1 MEISMKYSHD
11 HKNKETLHVYLTLG
25 VFLVFLQLLFI
36 IIIIIIIIIILSS
49 SILFYYLFNI

>member
-1 MEISMKYSHD
+1 MEISMKHSHD

-36 IIIIIIIIIILSS
+36 IIIIILSS